1 MTISPAAN
9 ANPPLLDTDA
19 PTAKE
24 IENSYAPEG
33 SGFHYGVTLSDAA
46 SGYEGIY
53 GSFILNNN
61 GDKKAY
67 PYEWAVKADAAS
79 EVAVNEWQNGTTG
92 TAQTFLQTQN
102 VYFHIRPK
110 AGETYVDFSGCTLTI
125 KAKDFAGN
133 ESNVTLPAGGLAWY
147 IDNLAPTAAAGS
159 TTRTLNNGGSG
170 GTLTAED
177 TPGGGLTMVFTL
189 PVSAR
194 AHDPGGPPR

>member
-1 MTISPAAN
+1 MYFKDGNGITLEEITDRAGNSLDKNNVTISPAAN
-9 ANPPLLDTDA
+9 ANPPLLDTVA

-24 IENSYAPEG
+24 IADSYAPEDN
-33 SGFHYGVTLSDAA
+33 GFRYGVTLSDNA
-46 SGYEGIY
+46 SDYADIY

-61 GDKKAY
+61 GDGKAY
-67 PYEWAVKADAAS
+67 QYEWAVTAAVDTAPS
-79 EVAVNEWQNGTTG
+79 AWSVGTTG

-110 AGETYVDFSGCTLTI
+110 DGETYVDLSGCTLTI

-159 TTRTLNNGGSG
+159 THGAAAA
-170 GTLTAED
+170 TAHPQ
-177 TPGGGLTMVFTL
+177 T
-189 PVSAR
+189 
-194 AHDPGGPPR
+194 